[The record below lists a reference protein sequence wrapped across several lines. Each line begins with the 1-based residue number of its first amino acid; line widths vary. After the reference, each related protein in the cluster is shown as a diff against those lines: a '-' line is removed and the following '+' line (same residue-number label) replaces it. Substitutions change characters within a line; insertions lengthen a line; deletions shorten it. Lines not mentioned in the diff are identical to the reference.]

1 VVTSFVPEKEQEK
14 NFKHGSFFLSKN
26 STFAR
31 PKRKTRLFFKKI
43 AFFARNMAHHK
54 SALKRI
60 RQNEK
65 RRLQNRYYKKTARTA
80 IKNLRDLKEK
90 AEAETFLPKV
100 ISMIDKLAKRGNIH
114 RNKAANLKSGLTRH
128 VNALAAAQ

>member
-1 VVTSFVPEKEQEK
+1 LAI
-14 NFKHGSFFLSKN
+14 GSVDK
-26 STFAR
+26 
-31 PKRKTRLFFKKI
+31 KTIKKI
-43 AFFARNMAHHK
+43 FFAPIFEFRRKVLPLPAQIERGLFILANSGNSDINMAHHK

-80 IKNLRDLKEK
+80 IKNLRDLKDK
-90 AEAETFLPKV
+90 AEAESFLPKV
-100 ISMIDKLAKRGNIH
+100 ISMIDRLAKKGNIH

-128 VNALAAAQ
+128 VNAIA